1 MEGPPMT
8 AFLVR
13 RIALGIVIL
22 FFVSIMLFLMLHA
35 IPGDP
40 TVVALGPRSTPEM
53 REAFRVMMGLD
64 RPLVEQIGSYLMRLA
79 QLDLGQDVWSKRPV
93 TEIVLEVLPFTVT
106 LAVSSFVWAVTLGTV
121 LGCVAVVHH
130 GRWPDWLIGVVSVGM
145 VAVPSFV
152 VALYSLLIFA
162 VALNWLP
169 AIGAGEPG
177 DVWSQLKALILPSLA
192 IGLGWVGYVA
202 RIIRGAMIEAMG
214 ESHVRTLR
222 AFGVSE
228 NRIVYGYALKQ
239 AFLSA
244 LPVIAIGFGGLLTG
258 SVFAEIVF
266 SRPGLGKLTY
276 DAVMAR
282 NYPLVMGTVLIACGL
297 YVTCMIIAD
306 IVAAVLDPRIRSAL

>member
-1 MEGPPMT
+1 MISFV
-8 AFLVR
+8 AR

-22 FFVSIMLFLMLHA
+22 FIVSVMLFLMLHM

-53 REAFRVMMGLD
+53 REAFREMMGLD
-64 RPLVEQIGSYLMRLA
+64 RPLVEQIGSYLLRLS
-79 QLDLGQDVWSKRPV
+79 QFNLGEDVWSRRPV
-93 TEIVLEVLPFTVT
+93 TEIVLEVLPFTVA
-106 LAVSSFVWAVTLGTV
+106 LAFSSFVWAVGLGVV
-121 LGCVAVVHH
+121 LGCTAVVHH
-130 GRWPDWLIGVVSVGM
+130 GRWPDWLIGVFSVGL

-177 DVWSQLKALILPSLA
+177 DFASQLKALVLPSFA
-192 IGLGWVGYVA
+192 IGIGWVGYVA
-202 RIIRGAMIEAMG
+202 RIIRAAMIEAMG
-214 ESHVRTLR
+214 EGHIRTLR

-228 NRIVYGYALKQ
+228 TRIIYGYALKQ

-266 SRPGLGKLTY
+266 TRPGLGKLTY
-276 DAVMAR
+276 DAVMSR
-282 NYPLVMGTVLIACGL
+282 NYPLVMGTVLVTCAL
-297 YVTCMIIAD
+297 YVACMIIAD
-306 IVAAVLDPRIRSAL
+306 VAAAILDPRVRSAL

>member
-1 MEGPPMT
+1 MT
-8 AFLVR
+8 AFLLR
-13 RIALGIVIL
+13 RIGLGLIIL
-22 FFVSIMLFLMLHA
+22 FIVSIMLFLMLHM

-64 RPLVEQIGSYLMRLA
+64 RPLIEQIGSYLLRLSE
-79 QLDLGQDVWSKRPV
+79 LDLGQDVWSKRPV
-93 TEIVLEVLPFTVT
+93 TEMVLDVLPFTVA
-106 LAVSSFVWAVTLGTV
+106 LAFSSFVWAVALGTV
-121 LGCVAVVHH
+121 LGCTAVVHH
-130 GRWPDWLIGVVSVGM
+130 GRWPDWLIGIFSVGM

-162 VALNWLP
+162 VMLNWLP

-177 DVWSQLKALILPSLA
+177 DIWSQVKALILPSIA
-192 IGLGWVGYVA
+192 IGLGWVGYVS
-202 RIIRGAMIEAMG
+202 RIIRAAMIEAMG

-266 SRPGLGKLTY
+266 TRPGLGKLTY
-276 DAVMAR
+276 DSVMSR
-282 NYPLVMGTVLIACGL
+282 NYPLVMGTVLVTCAL
-297 YVTCMIIAD
+297 YVTCMIVAD
-306 IVAAVLDPRIRSAL
+306 IVAAILDPRVRSAL

>member
-1 MEGPPMT
+1 MT
-8 AFLVR
+8 AFITR

-22 FFVSIMLFLMLHA
+22 FIVSVMLFLMLHM

-40 TVVALGPRSTPEM
+40 TVVALGPRSTPDM
-53 REAFRVMMGLD
+53 REAFRQMMGLD
-64 RPLVEQIGSYLMRLA
+64 RPLYEQIGSYLLRLS
-79 QLDLGQDVWSKRPV
+79 QLNLGEDVWSKRPV
-93 TEIVLEVLPFTVT
+93 TEIVLEVLPYTVA
-106 LAVSSFVWAVTLGTV
+106 LAFSSFIWAVGLGTL
-121 LGCVAVVHH
+121 LGCTAVVHH
-130 GRWPDWLIGVVSVGM
+130 GRWPDWLIGVFSVGL

-177 DVWSQLKALILPSLA
+177 DIGGQIRALILPSFA
-192 IGLGWVGYVA
+192 IGLGWVGYVS
-202 RIIRGAMIEAMG
+202 RIIRAAMIEAMG
-214 ESHVRTLR
+214 EAHVRTLR

-228 NRIVYGYALKQ
+228 TRIIYGYALKQ

-266 SRPGLGKLTY
+266 TRPGLGKLTY
-276 DAVMAR
+276 DAVMSR
-282 NYPLVMGTVLIACGL
+282 NYPVVMGTVLVTCAL

-306 IVAAVLDPRIRSAL
+306 IAAAILDPRVRSAL

>member
-1 MEGPPMT
+1 MT
-8 AFLVR
+8 AFLLR
-13 RIALGIVIL
+13 RIGLGIVIL
-22 FFVSIMLFLMLHA
+22 FIVSILLFLMLHM

-64 RPLVEQIGSYLMRLA
+64 QPLLEQVGRYLMRLA

-93 TEIVLEVLPFTVT
+93 AEIVLEVLPFTVI
-106 LAVSSFVWAVTLGTV
+106 LAVTSFVWAVALGTL
-121 LGCVAVVHH
+121 LGCAAVIHH
-130 GRWPDWLIGVVSVGM
+130 GRWPDWLIGVFSVGM

-177 DVWSQLKALILPSLA
+177 DLASQARALVLPSLA

-202 RIIRGAMIEAMG
+202 RIIRAAMIEAMG

-222 AFGVSE
+222 AFGVRES
-228 NRIVYGYALKQ
+228 RIVYGYALKQ

-266 SRPGLGKLTY
+266 TRPGLGKLTY
-276 DAVMAR
+276 DAVMSR
-282 NYPLVMGTVLIACGL
+282 NYPLVMGAVLVACAL
-297 YVTCMIIAD
+297 YVTCMIVAD
-306 IVAAVLDPRIRSAL
+306 IVAALLDPRIRSAL

>member
-1 MEGPPMT
+1 MT
-8 AFLVR
+8 AFVAR

-22 FFVSIMLFLMLHA
+22 FIVSVMLFLMLHM

-53 REAFRVMMGLD
+53 REAFRQMMGLD
-64 RPLVEQIGSYLMRLA
+64 RPLVEQIGSYLVRLA
-79 QLDLGQDVWSKRPV
+79 HFDLGEDVWSKRPV
-93 TEIVLEVLPFTVT
+93 TEIVLEVLPYTVA
-106 LAVSSFVWAVTLGTV
+106 LAFSSFVWAVALGTW
-121 LGCVAVVHH
+121 LGCMAVVHH
-130 GRWPDWLIGVVSVGM
+130 GRWPDWLIGVFSVGM

-177 DVWSQLKALILPSLA
+177 DIGGQVRALILPSFA
-192 IGLGWVGYVA
+192 IGIGWVGYVA
-202 RIIRGAMIEAMG
+202 RIIRAAMIEAMG
-214 ESHVRTLR
+214 EAHVRTLR
-222 AFGVSE
+222 AFGVRE
-228 NRIVYGYALKQ
+228 HKIIYGYALKQ

-266 SRPGLGKLTY
+266 TRPGLGKLTY
-276 DAVMAR
+276 DAVMSR
-282 NYPLVMGTVLIACGL
+282 NYPLVMGTVLVTCAL
-297 YVTCMIIAD
+297 YVACMIIAD
-306 IVAAVLDPRIRSAL
+306 IAAALLDPRVRSAL

>member
-1 MEGPPMT
+1 MT
-8 AFLVR
+8 AFLLR
-13 RIALGIVIL
+13 RIGLGVIIL
-22 FFVSIMLFLMLHA
+22 FIVSIMLFLMLHM

-64 RPLVEQIGSYLMRLA
+64 RPLIEQIGSYLLRLSE
-79 QLDLGQDVWSKRPV
+79 LDLGQDVWSKRPV
-93 TEIVLEVLPFTVT
+93 TEMVLDVLPFTVA
-106 LAVSSFVWAVTLGTV
+106 LAFSSFVWAVALGTV
-121 LGCVAVVHH
+121 LGCTAVVHH
-130 GRWPDWLIGVVSVGM
+130 GRWPDWLIGIFSVGM

-162 VALNWLP
+162 VMLNWLP

-177 DVWSQLKALILPSLA
+177 DIWSQVKALILPSIA
-192 IGLGWVGYVA
+192 IGLGWVGYVS
-202 RIIRGAMIEAMG
+202 RIIRAAMIEAMG

-266 SRPGLGKLTY
+266 TRPGLGKLTY
-276 DAVMAR
+276 DSVMSR
-282 NYPLVMGTVLIACGL
+282 NYPLVMGTVLVTCAL
-297 YVTCMIIAD
+297 YVTCMIVAD
-306 IVAAVLDPRIRSAL
+306 IVAAILDPRVRSAL

>member
-1 MEGPPMT
+1 MI
-8 AFLVR
+8 AFVTR
-13 RIALGIVIL
+13 RIGLGIVIL
-22 FFVSIMLFLMLHA
+22 LIVSVMLFLMLHM

-53 REAFRVMMGLD
+53 REAFRQMMGMD
-64 RPLVEQIGSYLMRLA
+64 RPLYQQIGSYLFRLS
-79 QLDLGQDVWSKRPV
+79 QLNLGEDVWSKRPV
-93 TEIVLEVLPFTVT
+93 TQIVLEVLPFTVA
-106 LAVSSFVWAVTLGTV
+106 LAFSSFVWAVGLGTL
-121 LGCVAVVHH
+121 LGCTAVVHH
-130 GRWPDWLIGVVSVGM
+130 GRWPDWLIGVFSVGL

-177 DVWSQLKALILPSLA
+177 DLGSQVRALVLPSFA
-192 IGLGWVGYVA
+192 IGIGWVGYVS
-202 RIIRGAMIEAMG
+202 RIIRAAMIEAMG
-214 ESHVRTLR
+214 EAHVRTLR

-228 NRIVYGYALKQ
+228 TRIIYGYALKQ

-266 SRPGLGKLTY
+266 TRPGLGKLTY
-276 DAVMAR
+276 DAVMSR
-282 NYPLVMGTVLIACGL
+282 NYPLVMGTVLVTCAL

-306 IVAAVLDPRIRSAL
+306 IAAAVLDPRVRSAL

>member
-1 MEGPPMT
+1 MS
-8 AFLVR
+8 AFLLR
-13 RIALGIVIL
+13 RIGLGIVIL
-22 FFVSIMLFLMLHA
+22 FIVSIMLFLMLHM

-64 RPLVEQIGSYLMRLA
+64 RPLIEQIGSYLLRLSE
-79 QLDLGQDVWSKRPV
+79 LDLGQDVWSKRPV
-93 TEIVLEVLPFTVT
+93 TEMVLDVLPFTVA
-106 LAVSSFVWAVTLGTV
+106 LAFSSFVWAVALGTI
-121 LGCVAVVHH
+121 LGCTAVVHH
-130 GRWPDWLIGVVSVGM
+130 GRWPDWLIGIFSVGM

-162 VALNWLP
+162 VMLNWLP

-177 DVWSQLKALILPSLA
+177 DIWSQVRALILPSIA
-192 IGLGWVGYVA
+192 IGLGWVGYVS
-202 RIIRGAMIEAMG
+202 RIIRAAMIEAMG

-266 SRPGLGKLTY
+266 TRPGLGKLTY
-276 DAVMAR
+276 DSVMSR
-282 NYPLVMGTVLIACGL
+282 NYPLVMGTVLVTCAL
-297 YVTCMIIAD
+297 YVTCMIVAD
-306 IVAAVLDPRIRSAL
+306 IVAAILDPRVRSAL

>member
-1 MEGPPMT
+1 MT
-8 AFLVR
+8 AFLLR
-13 RIALGIVIL
+13 RVGLGIVIL
-22 FFVSIMLFLMLHA
+22 FIVSIMLFLMLHM

-53 REAFRVMMGLD
+53 REAFKAMMGLD
-64 RPLVEQIGSYLMRLA
+64 RPLVEQIGSYLLRLSV
-79 QLDLGQDVWSKRPV
+79 LDLGQDVWSKRPV
-93 TEIVLEVLPFTVT
+93 TDIVLEVLPFTVA
-106 LAVSSFVWAVTLGTV
+106 LAFSSFIWAVALGTI
-121 LGCVAVVHH
+121 LGCTAVVHH
-130 GRWPDWLIGVVSVGM
+130 GRWPDWLIGIFSVGM

-162 VALNWLP
+162 VMLNWLP

-177 DVWSQLKALILPSLA
+177 DIWSQARALILPSLA

-202 RIIRGAMIEAMG
+202 RIIRAAMIEAMG

-228 NRIVYGYALKQ
+228 TRIVYGYGLKQ

-266 SRPGLGKLTY
+266 TRPGLGKLTY
-276 DAVMAR
+276 DAVMSR
-282 NYPLVMGTVLIACGL
+282 NYPLVMGTVLVTCTL
-297 YVTCMIIAD
+297 YVTCMIVAD
-306 IVAAVLDPRIRSAL
+306 IVAAALDPRVRSAL